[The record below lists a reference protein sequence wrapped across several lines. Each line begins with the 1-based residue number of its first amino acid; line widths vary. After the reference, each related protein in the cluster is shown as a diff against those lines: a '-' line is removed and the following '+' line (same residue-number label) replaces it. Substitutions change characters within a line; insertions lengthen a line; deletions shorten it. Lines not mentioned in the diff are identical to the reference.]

1 MSFFTGGFSD
11 TPDNLKKAKEAIRK
25 KLGRK
30 PKTSLEYGRWRQEQK
45 KKFQLW

>member
-1 MSFFTGGFSD
+1 MSFRKGGFLD
-11 TPDNLKKAKEAIRK
+11 NPENLKKAKEAIRK

-30 PKTSLEYGRWRQEQK
+30 PKTAKEYGKWRQEQK